1 MSTKENKAIEYAQAR
16 YGRNNG
22 SEETENEL
30 AKMMACKVGYM
41 AGWDEAA
48 ADLSVEWH
56 DFHKTPKLYEYV
68 LAVDKKN
75 GPYLIQL
82 EKTED
87 WEEWV
92 DFIDMERWIYV
103 KDLICKKE
111 A

>member
-1 MSTKENKAIEYAQAR
+1 MSTKENKAIEFAQAR

-41 AGWDEAA
+41 AGWEAA
-48 ADLSVEWH
+48 EEDLSVAWH
-56 DFHKTPKLYEYV
+56 NFHEIPKVYEYV

-82 EKTED
+82 ENKED

-92 DFIDMERWIYV
+92 DFTDMERWIYL
-103 KDLICKKE
+103 KDVICKKDV
-111 A
+111 